1 MEDGRWKL
9 EVGSWEL
16 ASFRFEEVELLLKEL
31 SEAFGVSG
39 CEDEVRRLIIEAIK
53 DHVDE
58 YRVDSIGNLIAL
70 KKGTGESEL
79 KVMLAAHMDE
89 VGLMITHIEKDG
101 SLRFRPVG
109 GIDDRILLSKVVL
122 IGKDRLRGVI
132 GVKPIHLLKK
142 EERKQVVKVDQ
153 MAIDIGAK
161 NQEEAEKAVK
171 IGDYAIFATDFCPL
185 TEDGLRTVKG
195 KAFDDRAGCAVLI
208 ELLKERYPFDLY
220 PVFTVQEEV
229 GLRGARVAA
238 YAIEPDVALALEGT
252 ICDDMPKKKDV
263 SPTTELGAGPAITL
277 MDRSFI
283 ADRGLVK
290 LLVETAEEQG
300 TPYQFKQPGVG
311 GTDAGA
317 IHLAKEGV
325 PSATVSV
332 PCRYI
337 HSPACLLSLTDLE
350 NTVKL
355 MTKALP
361 KVRDLTLKGV

>member
-1 MEDGRWKL
+1 M
-9 EVGSWEL
+9 
-16 ASFRFEEVELLLKEL
+16 LLKNL

-39 CEDEVRRLIIEAIK
+39 CEDEVREVIIEAIQG
-53 DHVDE
+53 HVDE
-58 YRVDSIGNLIAL
+58 VRADSMGNLIAL
-70 KKGTGESEL
+70 KRGMGESEL
-79 KVMLAAHMDE
+79 KVMVAAHMDE
-89 VGLMITHIEKDG
+89 VGLMITHIDEETG
-101 SLRFRPVG
+101 AIRFRPVG

-122 IGKDRLRGVI
+122 IGKDRLPGVI
-132 GVKPIHLLKK
+132 GVKPVHLLKE

-153 MAIDIGAK
+153 MAIDIGA
-161 NQEEAEKAVK
+161 QSREEAEKAVK
-171 IGDYAIFATDFCPL
+171 IGDYAVFATSFRPL

-238 YAIEPDVALALEGT
+238 YAVEPDLAFALEGT

-263 SPTTELGAGPAITL
+263 SPTTELGAGPAITI

-290 LLVETAEEQG
+290 LLVETAEELG
-300 TPYQFKQPGVG
+300 IPHQFKQPGMG

-317 IHLAKEGV
+317 IHLTKEGI
-325 PSATVSV
+325 PSVTVSV

-337 HSPACLLSLTDLE
+337 HSPVCLLSLEDFE
-350 NTVKL
+350 NTVRL
-355 MTKALP
+355 MKGALARLA
-361 KVRDLTLKGV
+361 VSI

>member
-1 MEDGRWKL
+1 MI
-9 EVGSWEL
+9 
-16 ASFRFEEVELLLKEL
+16 LKEL

-39 CEDEVRRLIIEAIK
+39 CEDEVREIIIEAIK

-79 KVMLAAHMDE
+79 KVMVAAHMDE
-89 VGLMITHIEKDG
+89 VGLMITHFEENG

-122 IGKDRLRGVI
+122 IGKDRLPGVI
-132 GVKPIHLLKK
+132 GVKPVHLLKEK
-142 EERKQVVKVDQ
+142 ELRQVVKVDQ

-161 NQEEAEKAVK
+161 SQEEAEKAVK
-171 IGDYAIFATDFCPL
+171 VGDYAIFATDFRQL

-208 ELLKERYPFDLY
+208 EVLKERYPFDLY

-238 YAIEPDVALALEGT
+238 YAVGPNVAFVLEGT

-263 SPTTELGAGPAITL
+263 SPSTELGAGPAITI

-290 LLVETAEEQG
+290 LLVDTAEELDI
-300 TPYQFKQPGVG
+300 PYQFKQPGIG

-317 IHLAKEGV
+317 IHLAKEGI
-325 PSATVSV
+325 PSVTVSV

-337 HSPACLLSLTDLE
+337 HSPVCLLSLEDFE
-350 NTVKL
+350 NAVRLMRAALARLDMRKL
-355 MTKALP
+355 GAE
-361 KVRDLTLKGV
+361 

>member
-1 MEDGRWKL
+1 LGGGK
-9 EVGSWEL
+9 
-16 ASFRFEEVELLLKEL
+16 LLLEEL

-39 CEDEVRRLIIEAIK
+39 CEDEVRGIIIEAIK

-79 KVMLAAHMDE
+79 KVMVAAHTDE
-89 VGLMITHIEKDG
+89 VGLMITHIEENG
-101 SLRFRPVG
+101 SLHFRPVG
-109 GIDDRILLSKVVL
+109 GIDDRILLAKVVL
-122 IGKDRLRGVI
+122 IGKDRRPGVI
-132 GVKPIHLLKK
+132 GVKPTHLLK
-142 EERKQVVKVDQ
+142 EEEGRQVVKVDQ

-161 NQEEAEKAVK
+161 SREEAEKAVK
-171 IGDYAIFATDFCPL
+171 IGDYAVFATEFCQL

-208 ELLKERYPFDLY
+208 EVLKERYPFDLY

-229 GLRGARVAA
+229 GLRGAQVAA
-238 YAIEPDVALALEGT
+238 YAIEPDVAFALEGT

-263 SPTTELGAGPAITL
+263 SPTTQLGAGPAITI

-283 ADRGLVK
+283 ADRDLVK
-290 LLVETAEEQG
+290 LLVETAEELG
-300 TPYQFKQPGVG
+300 IPYQFKQPGMG

-317 IHLAKEGV
+317 IHLSKEGI
-325 PSATVSV
+325 PSATVAV

-337 HSPACLLSLTDLE
+337 HSPACLLSLEDFD
-350 NTVKL
+350 NTVRL
-355 MTKALP
+355 MKAALGRL
-361 KVRDLTLKGV
+361 VHW

>member
-1 MEDGRWKL
+1 L
-9 EVGSWEL
+9 V
-16 ASFRFEEVELLLKEL
+16 LKEL

-39 CEDEVRRLIIEAIK
+39 CEDEVRGIIVEAIK

-58 YRVDSIGNLIAL
+58 YRVDSMGNLIVL
-70 KKGTGESEL
+70 KRGTGESEL
-79 KVMLAAHMDE
+79 KVMVAAHMDE
-89 VGLMITHIEKDG
+89 IGLMITHIDEESG
-101 SLRFRPVG
+101 ALRFRPVG

-122 IGKDRLRGVI
+122 IGKNRLPGVI
-132 GVKPIHLLKK
+132 GVKPIHLLKE
-142 EERKQVVKVDQ
+142 EERHQVVKVDQ

-161 NQEEAEKAVK
+161 SREEAEKVVK
-171 IGDYAIFATDFCPL
+171 IGDYATFATDFCQL

-238 YAIEPDVALALEGT
+238 YAIEPDVAFALEGT

-263 SPTTELGAGPAITL
+263 SPTTQLGAGPAITI

-283 ADRGLVK
+283 ADRDLVK
-290 LLVETAEEQG
+290 LLVETAEELG
-300 TPYQFKQPGVG
+300 IPYQFKQPGLG

-317 IHLAKEGV
+317 IHLSKEGI
-325 PSATVSV
+325 PSATVAV

-337 HSPACLLSLTDLE
+337 HSPACLLSLEDFDNAVRLMRAALG
-350 NTVKL
+350 KL
-355 MTKALP
+355 PGKL
-361 KVRDLTLKGV
+361 VDR

>member
-1 MEDGRWKL
+1 LGRRKP
-9 EVGSWEL
+9 VI
-16 ASFRFEEVELLLKEL
+16 LKEL

-39 CEDEVRRLIIEAIK
+39 CEDEVRVIIIEAIK

-58 YRVDSIGNLIAL
+58 VRVDSLGNLIAL

-79 KVMLAAHMDE
+79 KVMVAAHMDE
-89 VGLMITHIEKDG
+89 VGLMMTHIEEESG
-101 SLRFRPVG
+101 TIRFRPVG
-109 GIDDRILLSKVVL
+109 GIDDRILLAKVVL
-122 IGKDRLRGVI
+122 IGKDRLPGVI
-132 GVKPIHLLKK
+132 GVKPVHLLKEK
-142 EERKQVVKVDQ
+142 ERKQVVKIDR

-161 NQEEAEKAVK
+161 NREEAEKAVK
-171 IGDYAIFATDFCPL
+171 IGDYAVFATDFCHL

-229 GLRGARVAA
+229 GLRGAQVAA
-238 YAIEPDVALALEGT
+238 YAVEPDVAFALEGT

-263 SPTTELGAGPAITL
+263 SPTTELGAGPAITI

-283 ADRGLVK
+283 ADRDLVK
-290 LLVETAEEQG
+290 LLVETAKELSI
-300 TPYQFKQPGVG
+300 PYQFKQPGLG

-317 IHLAKEGV
+317 IHLAKEGI
-325 PSATVSV
+325 PSVTVSV

-337 HSPACLLSLTDLE
+337 HSPVCLLSLEDFE
-350 NTVKL
+350 NTVRL
-355 MTKALP
+355 MRAALGRL
-361 KVRDLTLKGV
+361 VARRFGIRRFVNS